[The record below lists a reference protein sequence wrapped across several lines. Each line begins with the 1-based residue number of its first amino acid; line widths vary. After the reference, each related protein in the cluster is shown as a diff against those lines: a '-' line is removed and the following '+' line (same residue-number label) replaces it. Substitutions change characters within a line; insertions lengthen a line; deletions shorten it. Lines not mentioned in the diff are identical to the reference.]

1 MFTYDL
7 ENNAVSTCTSII
19 FFAHRRESTYQ
30 GMICVVNNKQIE
42 NDLYTPLSFDML
54 IMDIIVNDFL

>member
-7 ENNAVSTCTSII
+7 ENNAVGTCTSII
-19 FFAHRRESTYQ
+19 LFAHRRESTYQ

-42 NDLYTPLSFDML
+42 NDLYITPKF
-54 IMDIIVNDFL
+54 

>member
-7 ENNAVSTCTSII
+7 ENNAVSTFTSII
-19 FFAHRRESTYQ
+19 FFARRRESTYQ

-42 NDLYTPLSFDML
+42 NDLYTTP
-54 IMDIIVNDFL
+54 